1 VTRRKNNLNEAPEI
15 PSTIRIL
22 IVDDE
27 PEMLLN
33 YQRLLGRVG
42 HECLTSSDPAQ
53 VGELLSRH
61 QPDLVITDLMMPG
74 GSGMEILERVHQYDA
89 HLPVIMVTAHGS
101 IDNAVLAMKNHATD
115 YLTKPF
121 AVEELLGRIQEAVS
135 RRLLERGAHAP
146 SPDKKHKNPWLRKII
161 GASPALQAAV
171 NLACQVART
180 DANVLIVGE
189 SGTGKEL
196 FARLIHHVSRRH
208 QEVFVPVDCVSLPH
222 NLLES
227 EMFGHHKGAFT
238 GASVDKMGL
247 FQFAHRGTL
256 FLDEIGELPLALQAK
271 FLRVLQERRFRP
283 IGGCHEI
290 DVDVRVVA
298 ATNSDLEQAV
308 REKTFRCD
316 LFYRLNVV
324 TLRIPP
330 LRERR
335 EDILLLVQHFLKQFT
350 RTVDLPVKS
359 FTPEALECLSHYS
372 WPGNVRQLQNVVER
386 SIALALGERIG
397 VEDLPEELRSLG
409 SNGASSA
416 PAKPLFS
423 EKFQLIGDFER
434 DYLIKLLLENHCN
447 VSQAA
452 QTAGCHRRTLY
463 RMVKRHQLDLDA
475 IRRQP
480 PAGKADPVECA
491 EEEPPFFLS
500 TGSP

>member
-1 VTRRKNNLNEAPEI
+1 MVKTTSPEAAEI
-15 PSTIRIL
+15 PSAVRIL
-22 IVDDE
+22 VIDDE
-27 PEMLLN
+27 LEMLRN

-74 GSGMEILERVHQYDA
+74 GSGMEVLERVHQYDA

-101 IDNAVLAMKNHATD
+101 IDNAVAAMKNQATD

-121 AVEELLGRIQEAVS
+121 AVEELLGKVQEAVS
-135 RRLLERGAHAP
+135 RRLIERSAHAP
-146 SPDKKHKNPWLRKII
+146 ALEKKHNNPWLRKII
-161 GASPALQAAV
+161 GTSPMIQAAL

-180 DANVLIVGE
+180 NANVLIAGE

-196 FARLIHHVSRRH
+196 FARLIHHFSRRH
-208 QEVFVPVDCVSLPH
+208 QEVFVPVDCVSLPQ

-227 EMFGHHKGAFT
+227 EMFGHSKGAFT

-256 FLDEIGELPLALQAK
+256 FLDEIGDLPLALQAK

-283 IGGCHEI
+283 VGGCNEI

-308 REKTFRCD
+308 RDKTFRCD

-335 EDILLLVQHFLKQFT
+335 EDVRLLVQHFLKQFT

-359 FTPEALECLSHYS
+359 FTPEALECLSNYS

-386 SIALALGERIG
+386 SVALALGARIG
-397 VEDLPEELRSLG
+397 LKDLPDELRPL
-409 SNGASSA
+409 NADVAPSA
-416 PAKPLFS
+416 TAKPLFS
-423 EKFQLIGDFER
+423 EKVQLVEHFER

-452 QTAGCHRRTLY
+452 RAAGCHRRTLY
-463 RMVKRHQLDLDA
+463 RMVKRHQLDLDR
-475 IRRQP
+475 IREQKP
-480 PAGKADPVECA
+480 DGNADPDEGA
-491 EEEPPFFLS
+491 DAPPFSLS
-500 TGSP
+500 A